1 MSLHTAAERMAEKI
15 GEDIWILQLQLAD
28 LRIDYFSS
36 STTSYSYLNS
46 CFHSH
51 SPVSFITF
59 TLKFFSFSF
68 SLLLPG
74 AKTIV
79 IDDDLTTRQQR

>member
-1 MSLHTAAERMAEKI
+1 MSLEFAAESMAEKI
-15 GEDIWILQLQLAD
+15 GEDIWILLLQLAD

-51 SPVSFITF
+51 SPVPFIGIP
-59 TLKFFSFSF
+59 LH
-68 SLLLPG
+68 
-74 AKTIV
+74 
-79 IDDDLTTRQQR
+79 